1 MYPRYDFPQPVENQ
15 ILCIV
20 SQTMTDGGSEE
31 IVGVE
36 TSLPFL
42 DGSRK
47 WLPQFHLGL
56 LPFFGGQELHQ
67 KVFRN
72 VCAMS

>member
-1 MYPRYDFPQPVENQ
+1 MYPRYGFPQPAKKQ

-20 SQTMTDGGSEE
+20 SQTMTDSGSEE
-31 IVGVE
+31 IVSVE

-56 LPFFGGQELHQ
+56 LLFFGGQELHQ
-67 KVFRN
+67 KIFRN
-72 VCAMS
+72 ASTMS